1 MLTNDLLLWLSAL
14 FVIAGSLVTLVAAL
28 GVLRLPDFFMRMH
41 AATKAG
47 VVGPSLL
54 LIGAGFFDPSLST
67 WIKIFLAILFLL
79 TTTPISGHLI
89 GKAGFIGG
97 VNLWKGTVRNDL
109 ATVLPPS
116 TFSETEPP
124 DRDEDPTAGTNN
136 DVSGTADSATA
147 DMMTR
152 AHRVKANS

>member
-1 MLTNDLLLWLSAL
+1 MELNDILMWLAAL
-14 FVIAGSLVTLVAAL
+14 FVIAGSLVTCVAAL

-54 LIGAGFFDPSLST
+54 LIGAGFFDPSLNT

-116 TFSETEPP
+116 TFSETETPEM
-124 DRDEDPTAGTNN
+124 DEHTTT
-136 DVSGTADSATA
+136 GTANDTSDMAVSTTA

-152 AHRVKANS
+152 SHRVKTNS

>member
-1 MLTNDLLLWLSAL
+1 MELNDILMWLAAL
-14 FVIAGSLVTLVAAL
+14 FVIAGSFVTFVAAL

-67 WIKIFLAILFLL
+67 WIKVFLAILFLL

-89 GKAGFIGG
+89 AKAGFIGG
-97 VNLWKGTVRNDL
+97 VTLWKGTVRNDL
-109 ATVLPPS
+109 ETILPPS
-116 TFSETEPP
+116 TFSEIEIL
-124 DRDEDPTAGTNN
+124 DKDEHTAIDT
-136 DVSGTADSATA
+136 DIEVSGTADPAVA
-147 DMMTR
+147 DVMTR
-152 AHRVKANS
+152 ARELKTHS

>member
-1 MLTNDLLLWLSAL
+1 MQANDILIWLSAL
-14 FVIAGSLVTLVAAL
+14 FVIAGSLVTFVAAL

-54 LIGAGFFDPSLST
+54 LIGAGFFNPSLST
-67 WIKIFLAILFLL
+67 WIKVFLAILFLL
-79 TTTPISGHLI
+79 TTTPIAGHLI

-97 VNLWKGTVRNDL
+97 VSLWKGTVRNDL
-109 ATVLPPS
+109 ETVLPAS
-116 TFSETEPP
+116 IFSETETP
-124 DRDEDPTAGTNN
+124 DVDEQITTDTNS
-136 DVSGTADSATA
+136 DGSDTADPATA

-152 AHRVKANS
+152 SHEVKANP

>member
-1 MLTNDLLLWLSAL
+1 MELNDILMWLATL
-14 FVIAGSLVTLVAAL
+14 FVIAGSLVTFVAAL

-54 LIGAGFFDPSLST
+54 LIGAGFSDPSLST

-97 VNLWKGTVRNDL
+97 VSLWKGTVRNDL
-109 ATVLPPS
+109 ETVLPSS
-116 TFSETEPP
+116 TFSETETS
-124 DRDEDPTAGTNN
+124 DIDEQI
-136 DVSGTADSATA
+136 TADI
-147 DMMTR
+147 MTSSR
-152 AHRVKANS
+152 EAKANS

>member
-1 MLTNDLLLWLSAL
+1 MVTNDILLWLSAL
-14 FVIAGSLVTLVAAL
+14 FVIAGSLVTLIAAL

-54 LIGAGFFDPSLST
+54 LIGAGFFEPSLNT

-116 TFSETEPP
+116 TFSDTETPEM
-124 DRDEDPTAGTNN
+124 DEQTTAGTAN
-136 DVSGTADSATA
+136 DMADSATA

-152 AHRVKANS
+152 SHGVKASF